1 MLSAPRLA
9 GSTIHPHG
17 TLLCPPR
24 PQPARPPEPQSGA
37 LSLPEVISHLV
48 TFEVRCRP
56 VRDNGEQKPL
66 GNTES
71 LRESSVWLLF
81 LGPNICETRQLLN
94 NHGL

>member
-1 MLSAPRLA
+1 MPSAPRLA
-9 GSTIHPHG
+9 GSSIRLHG

-24 PQPARPPEPQSGA
+24 RQPACPPEPRSGA

-56 VRDNGEQKPL
+56 VRDSGEQKPL

-71 LRESSVWLLF
+71 LRESCVWLLF
-81 LGPNICETRQLLN
+81 LGPNICETRQILN
-94 NHGL
+94 NRGL